1 MTEEDASWRH
11 PGWPKNVKSM
21 SWQGIGLLGIDEE
34 NRPYWDGQP
43 IEMRRRLELTFWQM
57 FLAWVT
63 AAAIVVGAIG
73 IVVLALNAGF
83 DLGCK
88 LHRWSCSPPV
98 DHELPSQPAPSEGA
112 PQPAPPQNFVPGTK
126 FQQR

>member
-1 MTEEDASWRH
+1 MAEEDASWRH

-34 NRPYWDGQP
+34 NRPYWDGRP
-43 IEMRRRLELTFWQM
+43 IEVRRRLELTFWQI

-63 AAAIVVGAIG
+63 AAALVVGAMG
-73 IVVLALNAGF
+73 IVVLALNAGY

-88 LHRWSCSPPV
+88 LHRWSCSLPAEEAPP
-98 DHELPSQPAPSEGA
+98 QPGSSA
-112 PQPAPPQNFVPGTK
+112 QPAPPQNFVPGAK

>member
-21 SWQGIGLLGIDEE
+21 SWQGIGLLGIDEA

-63 AAAIVVGAIG
+63 AGAIVVGASG
-73 IVVLALNAGF
+73 IVVLALNAGY

-88 LHRWSCSPPV
+88 LHRWSCSLPV
-98 DHELPSQPAPSEGA
+98 EHEVPLQPAPSAVA
-112 PQPAPPQNFVPGTK
+112 PQPTPPPNFVSGTN